1 MAYIDYISHD
11 DASDELKELY
21 NKYGEPDGTIDNIVR
36 IAGPNPKAL
45 EFHLKFYRA
54 VLHGKSPLSRQ
65 QRELIAIVVSSINHC
80 HY

>member
-1 MAYIDYISHD
+1 MAFIDYISHD
-11 DASDELKELY
+11 DASDELKALY
-21 NKYGEPDGTIDNIVR
+21 NKYSEADETVDNIVR
-36 IAGPNPKAL
+36 IAGLNPKAL

-54 VLHGKSPLSRQ
+54 VLHAKSPLSKQ